1 MQYQVTRSNR
11 RTVSRGADDDEAAPM
26 TEDSGLVKLE
36 LDADV
41 AKLLDPSSGH
51 SPKLGT
57 MTSSQVG
64 YQWHGENASG
74 KQILTCLWY
83 LLRYRLVIA

>member
-1 MQYQVTRSNR
+1 
-11 RTVSRGADDDEAAPM
+11 M
-26 TEDSGLVKLE
+26 TEDSGLIKLE
-36 LDADV
+36 LSV
-41 AKLLDPSSGH
+41 TPL
-51 SPKLGT
+51 T
-57 MTSSQVG
+57 EVG